1 MVVQPPQL
9 HLVSAT
15 QKQERTRVK
24 GRIGKEGWIDAKEE
38 GAGEANAV
46 SLASVGDS
54 RRCGFS
60 GGGRRRSGP
69 TCARTK
75 TVSLA

>member
-15 QKQERTRVK
+15 QKRTRAK
-24 GRIGKEGWIDAKEE
+24 GKIGKEGWIDAKEE

-46 SLASVGDS
+46 SLASVGGS